1 MKNSVEKYLLE
12 NGPSL
17 SSEISEHLV
26 KKLGISAA
34 AARQRVS
41 REGKKAI
48 RLDLSFPRRARFLY
62 LRDQS
67 GKGIFWGR
75 LESALLNTNSAYG
88 YALQALDERGGIMPR
103 NHFEIACGSPIR
115 QQKHLSS
122 SIILKRL
129 QDTNLIKEIEV
140 KGIGLCI
147 YKGIH
152 FNHVESLIPNM
163 KARLLAEDMILR
175 AFSDWLRKMG
185 FVAYNQ
191 IKVRS
196 HTNNPVISTTAWDL
210 AGPSYLSP
218 LVSFKSDNTPNPGF
232 IACDILLTDEVSLI
246 GIKPFLLKLNSLRS
260 LKKVGKQLCFFVAN
274 TFQNDAFNKLKSE
287 GISPTTVSTL
297 FGNDVRS
304 SLLELIRLLS
314 DTALQVVAPEKIDK
328 IFSSLGKIE
337 GAAGR
342 LRGAFFEY
350 IVAEAMRSESHRD
363 IVLNRICQTSIGS
376 KEADVICV
384 TNNSIKFIEGKGY
397 HPTKRVTLAEVNY
410 WLNEQIPI
418 FKAFSHIHPDWKNT
432 DLIFEFWTTGT
443 YELDA
448 LERLEEASK
457 NTTKYTINFKD
468 NFEVHKTIKN
478 TKNLALI
485 KTFYDHFYNHPMEV
499 ISSSRK
505 Q

>member
-26 KKLGISAA
+26 KQHGISAV

-67 GKGIFWGR
+67 GKGIFWNR

-88 YALQALDERGGIMPR
+88 YALQALEERGGIMPR

-191 IKVRS
+191 VRIRSDIK
-196 HTNNPVISTTAWDL
+196 NPNISTTAWDL

-218 LVSFKSDNTPNPGF
+218 LVTFKSDGKPNPGF

-274 TFQNDAFNKLKSE
+274 TFHQEAFNKLKSE

-337 GAAGR
+337 GSAGQ

-350 IVAEAMRSESHRD
+350 IVAEAMRAESHQ
-363 IVLNRICQTSIGS
+363 IMLNRLCQTVIGP

-384 TNNSIKFIEGKGY
+384 TNHSIKFIECKGY
-397 HPTKRVTLAEVNY
+397 NPNKRVTLDEVNY
-410 WLNEQIPI
+410 WLNEQIPV
-418 FKAFSHIHPDWKNT
+418 FRTFSLTHPDWKNT

-448 LERLEEASK
+448 LKRLEEASK
-457 NTTKYTINFKD
+457 NTTKYIINFKD
-468 NFEVHKTIKN
+468 NVQVHKTINN
-478 TKNLALI
+478 TKNSALI
-485 KTFYDHFYNHPMEV
+485 KTFSDHFYSHPMEV
-499 ISSSRK
+499 ISISRK
-505 Q
+505 